1 MDRFRTFRIAM
12 AAILPAL
19 IFILLPGATALAGTI
34 KGTILDANTGEP
46 ISYATVRDDISGQSI
61 SANKDGEYRLRLRRG
76 SYELKFS
83 HLAYYSE
90 KLAVEIPDTA
100 VLYDIRLKPSRIEVP
115 GITVSARAY
124 GPGQRI
130 ILEAIK
136 RKAEIL
142 SRIQSYTFE
151 AYTKMVIREEGKDD
165 STSIAFINESQQKS
179 YWEQPGKY
187 KTIVNA
193 QRHSQNVKGV
203 EGTGALNGLL
213 DFNQNRLD
221 LQGNSVVAPA
231 AEDALDFYNYYLLDT
246 IFVDNRPVFRLE
258 IEPKSALHP
267 LFAGEIL
274 IADSTYDVVGVDVE
288 FSEAF
293 DWQYLKNPRFSQK
306 YELFRDSFW
315 MPIEIRFEIDI
326 ELGIPGIS
334 NYFIDYVVALHK
346 YDINLV
352 HDKDIFD
359 DYVLEVAE
367 NALEVDSAT
376 WNEGQM
382 IPLTHEE
389 IGGYELIDSIAQAP
403 MPFKKRLLSLS
414 FGAMYIASAA
424 PDFFHFNRVEGTYLG
439 AAVNLRDIL
448 PRTDL
453 AIKSGYAITG
463 EYWQHDYGIVTEL
476 HERRRLK
483 FGARYHDK
491 IVHRLTIVS
500 GPDANPTVAA
510 ATTKSDPFDYF
521 HETGFDLTLSS
532 KLLRKTTATVGYHDY
547 NQHSVTKNTEFAV
560 FEQEKKHR
568 DNPAIVDGKLRSLTA
583 EVGWDSRN
591 LMKFGRRVYREPAAS
606 YSTLQAGMEV
616 ASPDLVG
623 NDFDFRRYYARFYR
637 TQSTLGFG
645 FSSLSL
651 YTGASDGDL
660 PPQKHFTVDYGAG
673 LLTSDI
679 YFKTLGEKN
688 FSGNRAAAVYATH
701 DFGRRLF
708 IASGIP
714 LIRDIPF
721 SVGVFGGAFWTDF
734 KNHKYQPGDN
744 LILFSP
750 KAYSEIGFQIRRIS
764 PLNFTVDFT
773 WRLSDHN
780 TEKFSLDIG
789 MAFIE

>member
-1 MDRFRTFRIAM
+1 MDTYRMFKITM

-19 IFILLPGATALAGTI
+19 IVILLPSATAFGGTI
-34 KGTILDANTGEP
+34 KGTIFDANSGKP
-46 ISYATVRDDISGQSI
+46 ISYATVRDEISGQSI

-90 KLAVEIPDTA
+90 KLMVEIPDTA
-100 VLYDIRLKPSRIEVP
+100 VFYDIHLKPSRIEVP

-136 RKAEIL
+136 RKSEIL

-151 AYTKMVIREEGKDD
+151 AYTKMVIREEGTDD
-165 STSIAFINESQQKS
+165 STSIAFINETQQKS

-187 KTIVNA
+187 KTIVDA
-193 QRHSQNVKGV
+193 QRHSENTKGV
-203 EGTGALNGLL
+203 EGFGAVNSLL
-213 DFNQNRLD
+213 DFNQNRID
-221 LQGNSVVAPA
+221 IQGNSVVAPA

-246 IFVDNRPVFRLE
+246 ILIDNRPVFRLE
-258 IEPKSALHP
+258 MEPRSALHP

-293 DWQYLKNPRFSQK
+293 DWQYLKNPHLSQK
-306 YELFRDSFW
+306 YEVFCDSFW
-315 MPIEIRFEIDI
+315 MPIEIRFEVDLEI
-326 ELGIPGIS
+326 GIPGIS
-334 NYFIDYVVALHK
+334 NYFIDYLAALHK
-346 YDINLV
+346 YDINLL

-359 DYVLEVAE
+359 EYVLEVAE

-389 IGGYELIDSIAQAP
+389 IGGYELIDSIAHAP
-403 MPFKKRLLSLS
+403 VPIKKRILNLS

-439 AAVNLRDIL
+439 AAIDLRDIL

-453 AIKSGYAITG
+453 TIKSGYAISG

-476 HERRRLK
+476 QERRKLK
-483 FGARYHDK
+483 VGVRYHDK
-491 IVHRLTIVS
+491 IVPRPTIVS
-500 GPDANPTVAA
+500 EPDANPTVAA

-532 KLLRKTTATVGYHDY
+532 KLLRKTTATIGYHDY
-547 NQHSVTKNTEFAV
+547 NQHSVIKNTEFAV
-560 FEQEKKHR
+560 FRQEKEHR
-568 DNPAIVDGKLRSLTA
+568 ENPAIVDGKLRSLTA
-583 EVGWDSRN
+583 AVGWDSRN
-591 LMKFGRRVYREPAAS
+591 LMKFGRRVYKEPAAS
-606 YSTLQAGMEV
+606 YSTLQVGMEL
-616 ASPDLVG
+616 ASPDIID
-623 NDFDFRRYYARFYR
+623 NDYDFRRYYISLYR

-645 FSSLSL
+645 FSSLSA
-651 YTGASDGDL
+651 YAGASDGDL
-660 PPQKHFTVDYGAG
+660 PSQKYFTVDFGAG
-673 LLTSDI
+673 LLTGDL

-688 FSGNRAAAVYATH
+688 FSGNRAAAVYAVH

-708 IASGIP
+708 IASGVQ

-734 KNHKYQPGDN
+734 KNHTFQSGDN
-744 LILFSP
+744 QILISP
-750 KAYSEIGFQIRRIS
+750 KAYSEIGFQIGRIS
-764 PLNFTVDFT
+764 PLNFSVDFT
-773 WRLSDHN
+773 WRLSDHE

-789 MAFIE
+789 MAFME